1 MSRNDQSGHDGH
13 TVDPTE
19 EPAGADARRLPGS
32 PDPSRDPVARPGDD
46 TPADAAPTPPAAAR
60 HPANRSETQEPAAAL
75 DEPAREDET
84 TEPG

>member
-1 MSRNDQSGHDGH
+1 MSRNERPGHDGR

-32 PDPSRDPVARPGDD
+32 PDPTRDPVARPGDD
-46 TPADAAPTPPAAAR
+46 TPADGAPTPTTAR